1 MPIVKRAT
9 GDCLLFWC
17 PGCNELHMISI
28 AQGRWTWNGD
38 SEKPTF
44 DPSVL
49 VRSGHFVEERHKP
62 GDTCWCTFYRD
73 NPTEKPDESS
83 LRFKCGRCHSFV
95 RAGQIQF
102 LDDCSH
108 ALKGQT
114 VALPPIPAAY
124 LDA

>member
-1 MPIVKRAT
+1 MIVKREQ
-9 GDCLLFWC
+9 GDRLVFWC
-17 PGCNELHMISI
+17 PGCNDLHTISV
-28 AQGRWTWNGD
+28 APGRWTWNGD

-44 DPSVL
+44 NPSVL
-49 VRSGHFVEERHKP
+49 VRGGHFIEENRKP
-62 GDTCWCTFYRD
+62 GDPCWCTFYRD
-73 NPTEKPDESS
+73 HPEQDPGDAS

-95 RAGQIQF
+95 KDGKIQF

-108 ALKGQT
+108 AQRGQT